1 MYPNSNSKCSNSN
14 YRNEQEN
21 TLNVNTGWR
30 KKKNKKLLTTLLTT
44 LPTIHLLGQY
54 F

>member
-21 TLNVNTGWR
+21 TLNVTTGW
-30 KKKNKKLLTTLLTT
+30 KKKKKTTFNNTSNNT
-44 LPTIHLLGQY
+44 VPTVHLLGQY

>member
-21 TLNVNTGWR
+21 TLNVTTGW
-30 KKKNKKLLTTLLTT
+30 KKKTFNNTTNNTV
-44 LPTIHLLGQY
+44 PTVHLLGQY